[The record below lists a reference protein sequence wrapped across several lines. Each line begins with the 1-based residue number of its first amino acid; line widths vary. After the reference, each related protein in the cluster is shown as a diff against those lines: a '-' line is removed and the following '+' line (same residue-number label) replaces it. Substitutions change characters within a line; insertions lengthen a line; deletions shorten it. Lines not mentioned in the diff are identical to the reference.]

1 MVEEIRLGLVDI
13 VVLSVVLLFVLGGIK
28 KGFFRGLNHAPLA
41 LALVLGVLLTG
52 LVATVILNSDIGIML
67 VDTVQGA
74 LFVDGMLFGFEV
86 GGLDPSALSTSIV
99 EGLLIVVGFV
109 ASFILAWLLLAVV
122 NTQLIRLSK
131 QSIIF
136 KSVDV
141 VLGLLLGLVRAA
153 IVVTVSFG
161 LASAVYLTVPSM
173 GLGIKEAIDEF
184 IINDLS
190 LDRPNSFSIVGTIF
204 TTIKDLLESFGVTV
218 LNPSI

>member
-1 MVEEIRLGLVDI
+1 
-13 VVLSVVLLFVLGGIK
+13 
-28 KGFFRGLNHAPLA
+28 
-41 LALVLGVLLTG
+41 VLLTG

-190 LDRPNSFSIVGTIF
+190 LDRPNSFSIVGTLF

>member
-41 LALVLGVLLTG
+41 LGLVLGALLTG
-52 LVATVILNSDIGIML
+52 LVASVILNSDIGTML
-67 VDTVQGA
+67 VDTVQGT
-74 LFVDGMLFGFEV
+74 LFADGMLFGFEV
-86 GGLDPSALSTSIV
+86 GGLDPSAVSTSIV
-99 EGLLIVVGFV
+99 EGLLIVLGFIP
-109 ASFILAWLLLAVV
+109 AFLLAWLLLAVV

-131 QSIIF
+131 QSVIF

-153 IVVTVSFG
+153 IVVPVVFG
-161 LASAVYLTVPSM
+161 LASAVYLTVPSL

-190 LDRPNSFSIVGTIF
+190 LDRPNSFSIVGTLF
-204 TTIKDLLESFGVTV
+204 TSIKDLLESFGVTV